1 MDSVALWQWS
11 NVIQCQI
18 IWLKLITVIKIQVV
32 QGQGLIWGEGGRGMS
47 STTENEV
54 FNMDCLSKVKALF
67 HFVFYPHI
75 HSSWPFLLIDGV
87 ILFLFVDKLH
97 FTVDVSQDL
106 WLGSK
111 AYYGLSVFGQ
121 VLYLLIFRISTD
133 GDFLEVSW
141 ATQMLCACFVSVPVL
156 SHFMLNVNKP
166 HSLLPSFPLWGFRN
180 RNSHSSC
187 LLCGMSH
194 RKAVASS
201 SVSIHQT

>member
-1 MDSVALWQWS
+1 M
-11 NVIQCQI
+11 
-18 IWLKLITVIKIQVV
+18 IKIQVV

-106 WLGSK
+106 
-111 AYYGLSVFGQ
+111 
-121 VLYLLIFRISTD
+121 
-133 GDFLEVSW
+133 
-141 ATQMLCACFVSVPVL
+141 
-156 SHFMLNVNKP
+156 
-166 HSLLPSFPLWGFRN
+166 
-180 RNSHSSC
+180 
-187 LLCGMSH
+187 
-194 RKAVASS
+194 
-201 SVSIHQT
+201 